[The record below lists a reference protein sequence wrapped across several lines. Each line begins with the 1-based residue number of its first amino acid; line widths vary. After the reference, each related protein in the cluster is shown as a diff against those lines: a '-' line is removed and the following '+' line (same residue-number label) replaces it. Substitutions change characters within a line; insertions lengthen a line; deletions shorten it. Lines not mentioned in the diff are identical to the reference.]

1 MDGIKEHGGGGNNM
15 NIEELQKKINE
26 LTKKIIF
33 ELANTEQLDDLE
45 RNINFEIL
53 LLISEEL
60 QKKRLEEKK

>member
-1 MDGIKEHGGGGNNM
+1 MIKDLKE
-15 NIEELQKKINE
+15 KINE

-33 ELANTEQLDDLE
+33 QLANNEQLDDLE

-60 QKKRLEEKK
+60 QKKRLEGKK

>member
-1 MDGIKEHGGGGNNM
+1 MRNEVL
-15 NIEELQKKINE
+15 EKKINE

-33 ELANTEQLDDLE
+33 QLANTDQLDDLE

-60 QKKRLEEKK
+60 QKKRLEVKNE

>member
-1 MDGIKEHGGGGNNM
+1 MIKDLKE
-15 NIEELQKKINE
+15 KINE

-33 ELANTEQLDDLE
+33 QLANNEQLDDLE

-60 QKKRLEEKK
+60 QKKRLEGKKWIKKILIYSR